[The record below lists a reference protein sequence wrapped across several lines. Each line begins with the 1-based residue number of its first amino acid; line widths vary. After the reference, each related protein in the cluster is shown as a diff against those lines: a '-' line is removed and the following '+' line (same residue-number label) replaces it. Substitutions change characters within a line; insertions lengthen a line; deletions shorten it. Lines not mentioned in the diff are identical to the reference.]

1 VPAAVAFSHVTKRYP
16 EVGDALADATFALES
31 GEFAYLTGHSG
42 AGKSTIIRLI
52 AALERPSAG
61 AVVINGQNVGSLS
74 ARAVPFLRR
83 QIGLVLQDAMLLF
96 DRDVYANVL
105 LPLAIVGV
113 NSREAARRVRAAL
126 EKVGLA
132 GRARALP
139 VALSGGEQQR
149 VAIARAIVHR
159 PSLILADEPTANLD
173 PAAADTVLAL
183 FRAFHAVG
191 VTVLVATHD
200 AALIGRHPARE
211 IRLDH
216 GRLVS

>member
-1 VPAAVAFSHVTKRYP
+1 MP
-16 EVGDALADATFALES
+16 LES

-96 DRDVYANVL
+96 DRNVYANVL
-105 LPLAIVGV
+105 LPLAIAGV

-132 GRARALP
+132 GRERALP

-173 PAAADTVLAL
+173 PAAADD
-183 FRAFHAVG
+183 RARAVPRLPRSRRDGAGRHARRP
-191 VTVLVATHD
+191 
-200 AALIGRHPARE
+200 LIGRHPARE